1 MKYCTNC
8 GQNIQLNNAKYCT
21 ACGSP
26 RGINKNSSVIIQ
38 AKSRRKVGLLS
49 LIVGFLGFEGIGH
62 LYIGKTHRGITLL
75 LIGWALSISYAL
87 VSWIR
92 LPSADIIIGISFLGF
107 WIWQVYD
114 VSKLTEQYNRDIL
127 RKEVYADEDN

>member
-8 GQNIQLNNAKYCT
+8 GQNLRLNNAKYCT

-26 RGINKNSSVIIQ
+26 QGINNNSSVIIQ
-38 AKSRRKVGLLS
+38 AKSRRKVVLLS

-75 LIGWALSISYAL
+75 LIGWGISISYAL
-87 VSWIR
+87 FSFMS
-92 LPSADIIIGISFLGF
+92 LPMAEIIIGMSFLGF

-114 VSKLTEQYNRDIL
+114 ANKLAKQHNETVIQNRGT
-127 RKEVYADEDN
+127 Y